1 MRKLKISLLF
11 LGLMLLLLVVPA
23 AQASAPEKGS
33 GTFDIARVISGVKI
47 TDDGNIKVNFTSTIT
62 YEGDIEGVSVVQ
74 AVAILHD
81 DGTFN
86 LLAHSGNFIGSING
100 REGTAIVKFAQV
112 SGEGPAPDGCCYV
125 GNVQFEGTGGDLEN
139 FKGRID
145 KLSFQAEGGKTY
157 LSSAH
162 FH

>member
-1 MRKLKISLLF
+1 MGKLKLTLLF
-11 LGLMLLLLVVPA
+11 LGLTLLLLVVPA

-33 GTFDIARVISGVKI
+33 GTFDIAREIVGVKV
-47 TDDGNIKVNFTSTIT
+47 TDDGNVKINFTSTIT
-62 YEGDIEGVSVVQ
+62 FAGDIDGVAVVQ
-74 AVAILHD
+74 AVAILRD
-81 DGTFN
+81 DDTFSLLASSGTFK
-86 LLAHSGNFIGSING
+86 GSFNG
-100 REGTAIVKFAQV
+100 REGTAIFKFAQV

-125 GNVQFEGTGGDLEN
+125 GNVQLEGTGGDLEN

-145 KLSFQAEGGKTY
+145 KLFFQPEGKTH